1 MAARRS
7 AGRRRKKST
16 RGKFWGLVLSV
27 SVVAALC
34 LLITISGRMSEPFL
48 PTWEELLGYI
58 DGANQPGQPLDT
70 ELEVHVIDVGNADSI
85 LVRNQGVNL
94 LIDAGE
100 RNDGER
106 VVAYLEDHGVE
117 KLDYVIATHADADHI
132 GGMKTVIENMEIG
145 AFIMAF
151 MPEGYTPTTS
161 TYAGML
167 EALADKGMKITP
179 AKVGAHY
186 SLGDARVDI
195 LGPAAD
201 FEENNNQSVVCK
213 VTFGSRKFLFMGDAE
228 KEAEAALLAAGADL
242 SADVLKAGHHGS
254 STSTSAELLEA
265 VKPSYAIL
273 TCGLDNSYGHPHPEV
288 VERLKEAGVTIYRSD
303 ANGTVVITTDG
314 ETLHFQTEK

>member
-1 MAARRS
+1 MALA
-7 AGRRRKKST
+7 AKRRRKKKLT
-16 RGKFWGLVLSV
+16 RGQFWGLVLSA
-27 SVVAALC
+27 SVAAALC

-58 DGANQPGQPLDT
+58 DGADKPGQPLDT

-85 LVRNQGVNL
+85 LVRNKGMNL

-106 VVAYLEDHGVE
+106 VAAYLEDHGIK
-117 KLDYVIATHADADHI
+117 KLDMVIATHADADHI
-132 GGMKTVIENMEIG
+132 GGMKTVIQRLEIG

-167 EALADKGMKITP
+167 EALADKGVKITP
-179 AKVGAHY
+179 AKAGARY
-186 SLGDARVDI
+186 SLGDAWVDI
-195 LGPAAD
+195 LGPAGE
-201 FEENNNQSVVCK
+201 FEDNNNQSVVCK

-228 KEAEAALLAAGADL
+228 KEAERALLAAGTDL

-254 STSTSAELLEA
+254 RSSTTAELLEA
-265 VKPSYAIL
+265 VQPTYVLL
-273 TCGLDNSYGHPHPEV
+273 TCGVDNSYGHPHAETV
-288 VERLKEAGVTIYRSD
+288 ARLKEAGVTIYRSD
-303 ANGTVVITTDG
+303 ADGTVVIATDG
-314 ETLHFQTEK
+314 ETLRVQTEK